1 MLQLKKCLEKVLQGM
16 GEPICESG
24 KILSGTFNSD
34 LLSELK
40 EKLADDLDDVNE
52 CLVDDNC
59 SNENLASLS
68 S

>member
-1 MLQLKKCLEKVLQGM
+1 M
-16 GEPICESG
+16 GEPISESG
-24 KILSGTFNSD
+24 KILSGTFNLD

-40 EKLADDLDDVNE
+40 EKSADDLDDVNE

-59 SNENLASLS
+59 GNENLASLS